1 MESQASDY
9 GFSQS
14 HLTSPIKQYIFLPF
28 TFAQK
33 QNPTGRVRTWE
44 QGMDTEE
51 IRVTVKQSIS
61 KVTAIRPESISDSAS
76 YVDDLGLDSLSILE
90 IAVDV
95 ESRFKF
101 QASDEELSSIRTV
114 ADTVE
119 LVRKRL
125 CAQTP

>member
-1 MESQASDY
+1 
-9 GFSQS
+9 
-14 HLTSPIKQYIFLPF
+14 
-28 TFAQK
+28 
-33 QNPTGRVRTWE
+33 
-44 QGMDTEE
+44 MDTEK
-51 IRVTVKQSIS
+51 IRATVKQSIN
-61 KVTAIRPESISDSAS
+61 KVTAIPLEKISESAS

-95 ESRFKF
+95 ESQFKF

-125 CAQTP
+125 CAETA